1 MVIILRSFGLEL
13 NLTPEAIDLA
23 FNEIKGLLGE
33 RLLRVGSCFG
43 VICRY

>member
-13 NLTPEAIDLA
+13 NLTPETIDLA
-23 FNEIKGLLGE
+23 FNEINHLLGE

-43 VICRY
+43 VICLY